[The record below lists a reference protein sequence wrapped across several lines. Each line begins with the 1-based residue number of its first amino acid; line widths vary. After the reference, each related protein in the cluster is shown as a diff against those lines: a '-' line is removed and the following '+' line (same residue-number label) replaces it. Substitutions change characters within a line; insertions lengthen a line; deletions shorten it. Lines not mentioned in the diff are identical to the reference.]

1 MSYDVLSKLKYPM
14 IVATKTQGIYK
25 VRDNKNLFMAA

>member
-1 MSYDVLSKLKYPM
+1 M